1 MEIREINTLQG
12 LRRVFGIQEEE
23 REKAFKQQILELLRP
38 LLEQSM
44 RYMPSSE
51 EEDPLMAAARTMKL
65 YTPEMGAERALAALD
80 ELERADAWR
89 TNVAALKRAIDAL
102 QPEQHGIPLEHV
114 HFAFTLA
121 DPEGLGEEGYTG
133 SGNVPGWVILSAWP
147 KAHNLP
153 KLPAIVVHELNHN
166 VRFQFEPMFPMTLGQ
181 YMVAEGLAEAF
192 AAELCGEEML
202 GPWATTLRG
211 AELDALKPRFREAL
225 NESDFNVVRG
235 YIFGDS
241 RAADFGYAA
250 QGIPDYAGYAM
261 GYHTVQIYLER
272 TGKSAAEATYV
283 PWKEIV
289 EVSGALGQPTA
300 HST

>member
-1 MEIREINTLQG
+1 MEICEVNTLQG
-12 LRRVFGIQEEE
+12 LRSVFSAPEEARQE
-23 REKAFKQQILELLRP
+23 AFKQQILEPLRP

-44 RYMPSSE
+44 RYMPSSA
-51 EEDPLMAAARTMKL
+51 EEDTMMVAARTMKL
-65 YTPEMGAERALAALD
+65 YTPELGAEQALAALD
-80 ELERADAWR
+80 ELERANAWE
-89 TNVAALKRAIDAL
+89 TNLGALRQAIDAL
-102 QPEQHGIPLEHV
+102 QPEQHGIPLERI

-147 KAHNLP
+147 KAYNLP
-153 KLPAIVVHELNHN
+153 KLSAIVVHELNHN

-225 NESDFNVVRG
+225 NEGDFNVVRG

-241 RAADFGYAA
+241 SASDFGYAA

-261 GYHTVQIYLER
+261 GYRLVQAYLER
-272 TGKSAAEATYV
+272 TG
-283 PWKEIV
+283 
-289 EVSGALGQPTA
+289 
-300 HST
+300 